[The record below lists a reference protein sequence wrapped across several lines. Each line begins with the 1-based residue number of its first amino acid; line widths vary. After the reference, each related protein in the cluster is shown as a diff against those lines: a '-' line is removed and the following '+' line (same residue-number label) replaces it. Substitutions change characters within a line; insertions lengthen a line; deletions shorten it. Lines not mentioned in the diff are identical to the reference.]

1 MGWFTY
7 VGKETTTVNL
17 KKKKKKMELLPPS
30 LAACFMMAV
39 FLGVVGLCR
48 SDMVEETSKKKS
60 EIGFAAGELN
70 LVLVRRKWRWSIR
83 SSR

>member
-1 MGWFTY
+1 LVYIHWEGDDD
-7 VGKETTTVNL
+7 GEL
-17 KKKKKKMELLPPS
+17 EKKKKKMELLPRS

-39 FLGVVGLCR
+39 FLVVVGLCR

>member
-1 MGWFTY
+1 MIWVSRVFARMRLSTGA
-7 VGKETTTVNL
+7 GQAPPPTVR
-17 KKKKKKMELLPPS
+17 K
-30 LAACFMMAV
+30 
-39 FLGVVGLCR
+39 R

>member
-1 MGWFTY
+1 
-7 VGKETTTVNL
+7 
-17 KKKKKKMELLPPS
+17 
-30 LAACFMMAV
+30 MMAV
-39 FLGVVGLCR
+39 FLAVVGLCR

-60 EIGFAAGELN
+60 EIGFTAGELN

>member
-1 MGWFTY
+1 LVYIHWEGDDD
-7 VGKETTTVNL
+7 G
-17 KKKKKKMELLPPS
+17 ELEEEEEEDGTPPS
-30 LAACFMMAV
+30 LSPFLMAV
-39 FLGVVGLCR
+39 FLGVVRLCR